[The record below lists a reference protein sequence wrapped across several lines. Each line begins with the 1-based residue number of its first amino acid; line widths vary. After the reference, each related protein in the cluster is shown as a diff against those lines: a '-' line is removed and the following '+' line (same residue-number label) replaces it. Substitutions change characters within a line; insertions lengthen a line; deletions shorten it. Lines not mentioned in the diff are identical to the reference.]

1 MRRRALLDELRS
13 LEIVGQAIPLCED
26 SGLAWRRRQCLAGTE
41 VCWCVTRY
49 GRRLTGKESKDEK
62 GCETVRRKQENLALK
77 AAALLREQKER
88 EETCK
93 SVSPG
98 ECPLPLNTSITTLTR
113 CLCDSECEAGTKC
126 CPGSITNPNYHAC
139 LPSLTKIMNE
149 PISNEINPT
158 ISMVCGANEQYSACY
173 SSCQPS
179 CQDPSTPACP
189 APGCQQGCIC
199 LPGYIRRD
207 SSPRSACVP
216 RALCQAYD
224 LTIRCADER
233 RQYQTCGSAC
243 PISCATRN
251 QPRCNERCVTGCF
264 CKIPFILENA
274 DDPLHSRC
282 ILPSEC
288 PEIPTPAPEIVE
300 QFVQRNPQMVGT
312 FGNTNIQYPTT
323 PRTTQ
328 SPPTLPTVSTT
339 RSFGTTPHQK
349 LPTLIPEQHCEHPL
363 KNYQSCGSKCPAS
376 CDRPLSQ
383 AASLDCA
390 LSCEPGCFCRLPYV
404 LADSKDP
411 NSTCILPQLCPRK
424 SIPPSTASLPAT
436 QSCPDPR
443 KEWSQCGALHCSR
456 SCTNPLGRCGAGQ
469 CFAGCVCRQP
479 YVLLHPND
487 PTSRCVL
494 PAECDR
500 GCEDETKEFMT
511 CGSSCPM
518 GCDNRHPKNCA
529 PCQTGCFCKNGLVF
543 ENSATW
549 HTSKCI
555 RIDECPA
562 EEETTTEP
570 TTTITVST
578 TPDTT
583 LPPATTVIAQLA
595 ETRGH
600 TFSSDSDLLALKPT
614 VSQSECP
621 ATTFDVGGRGCNSD
635 MDCPV
640 EQRCCRPM
648 IVSLGVN
655 PQRCVC
661 PDKHAVWSSCG
672 TLCPEYCGQPSIP
685 VCSGTCSA
693 GCHCAPG
700 FVRARN
706 DVTAPCVPRESC
718 LSSLGSTTTNRMRI
732 SPVAASMD
740 EPMRFATIREITP
753 HDPWMDDVIAVA
765 ILLTREGTQIGRF
778 TFSQLTTTALRI
790 HGEVY
795 TLPLGRHAVVLHQFG
810 DSSEGCS
817 RVGAPFSKSLSPSL
831 GDITETGKFD
841 RIVDWPVA
849 DVVGRAVV
857 IYSFSTSEW
866 SLRTHFGEKPL
877 ACGTIG
883 IAKVA
888 R

>member
-1 MRRRALLDELRS
+1 MRRRALLDELRT

-26 SGLAWRRRQCLAGTE
+26 SGQCLAGTD

-77 AAALLREQKER
+77 AAALLKEQRMR

-93 SVSPG
+93 STSPG

-113 CLCDSECEAGTKC
+113 CLCDSECEPGAKC

-139 LPSLTKIMNE
+139 LPALTKLMSE
-149 PISNEINPT
+149 PISNEITPT
-158 ISMVCGANEQYSACY
+158 ISMVCGANEQYSACF

-189 APGCQQGCIC
+189 APGCQPGCIC

-243 PISCATRN
+243 PISCASRN
-251 QPRCNERCVTGCF
+251 QPRCTERCVTGCF

-288 PEIPTPAPEIVE
+288 PEIPTPAPDIVE

-323 PRTTQ
+323 PRTT
-328 SPPTLPTVSTT
+328 PTPKTTV
-339 RSFGTTPHQK
+339 TPK

-404 LADSKDP
+404 LADSRDP

-424 SIPPSTASLPAT
+424 KNIPPSTASLPAT
-436 QSCPDPR
+436 CSDPR

-456 SCTNPLGRCGAGQ
+456 SCANPLGRCGSGQ

-500 GCEDETKEFMT
+500 GCEDPTKEFMT

-543 ENSATW
+543 ESSATW
-549 HTSKCI
+549 HTSKCVKI
-555 RIDECPA
+555 EECPE
-562 EEETTTEP
+562 EEETTTEA
-570 TTTITVST
+570 TTTEA
-578 TPDTT
+578 TT
-583 LPPATTVIAQLA
+583 LPPATTVIAEVSLDK
-595 ETRGH
+595 T
-600 TFSSDSDLLALKPT
+600 T
-614 VSQSECP
+614 VSSSSQCP
-621 ATTFDVGGRGCNSD
+621 STTFDVGGRGCNTD

-640 EQRCCRPM
+640 EQRCCRPV

-672 TLCPEYCGQPSIP
+672 TLCPEYCGQPSVP

-718 LSSLGSTTTNRMRI
+718 SSSMGSSTTNRI

-740 EPMRFATIREITP
+740 EHPVRFATIREIT
-753 HDPWMDDVIAVA
+753 DPFVDDVIAVA
-765 ILLTREGTQIGRF
+765 ILHTREGSHIGRF
-778 TFSQLTTTALRI
+778 TFSQLTSTALRI

-795 TLPLGRHAVVLHQFG
+795 TLPGGRHAVVLHQFG

-817 RVGAPFSKSLSPSL
+817 RVGAPFSRSLSPSL

-849 DVVGRAVV
+849 DVVGRALV

-866 SLRTHFGEKPL
+866 SQRTHFGEKPL

-888 R
+888 

>member
-1 MRRRALLDELRS
+1 M
-13 LEIVGQAIPLCED
+13 IPADVPAYHIIDSFNCLFFLGLCEAEGSCRHCAD
-26 SGLAWRRRQCLAGTE
+26 S
-41 VCWCVTRY
+41 RY
-49 GRRLTGKESKDEK
+49 SYYRCRMQDD
-62 GCETVRRKQENLALK
+62 CFI
-77 AAALLREQKER
+77 
-88 EETCK
+88 
-93 SVSPG
+93 G
-98 ECPLPLNTSITTLTR
+98 EI
-113 CLCDSECEAGTKC
+113 CDNGFC
-126 CPGSITNPNYHAC
+126 CPNV
-139 LPSLTKIMNE
+139 LPTFSLQRE
-149 PISNEINPT
+149 LNPT
-158 ISMVCGANEQYSACY
+158 IAMVCGANEQYSACF

-189 APGCQQGCIC
+189 APGCQPGCIC

-216 RALCQAYD
+216 RGLCQAYD
-224 LTIRCADER
+224 LTIRCADEK

-282 ILPSEC
+282 ILPSSC

-300 QFVQRNPQMVGT
+300 QFVQRNPGMIGS
-312 FGNTNIQYPTT
+312 FGNTNIQYPTSPRAT
-323 PRTTQ
+323 PSPVFTT
-328 SPPTLPTVSTT
+328 TT
-339 RSFGTTPHQK
+339 RGLTTSQQK

-383 AASLDCA
+383 AASIDCA

-411 NSTCILPQLCPRK
+411 NSTCILPQLCSRK
-424 SIPPSTASLPAT
+424 SIPPSTASVPAS

-456 SCTNPLGRCGAGQ
+456 SCANPLGRCGSGQ
-469 CFAGCVCRQP
+469 CFSGCVCRQP

-500 GCEDETKEFMT
+500 GCEDPTKEFMT

-555 RIDECPA
+555 KIEECPP
-562 EEETTTEP
+562 EEETTTEES
-570 TTTITVST
+570 TTTT
-578 TPDTT
+578 TTEASV
-583 LPPATTVIAQLA
+583 PPATTVIAEVH
-595 ETRGH
+595 ETRGRP
-600 TFSSDSDLLALKPT
+600 FSSDSDLLALKPT

-621 ATTFDVGGRGCNSD
+621 ATTFDVGGRGCNTD
-635 MDCPV
+635 MDCPM

-672 TLCPEYCGQPSIP
+672 TLCPEYCGQPSVP

-718 LSSLGSTTTNRMRI
+718 SSSLGSSTTSRMRI

-753 HDPWMDDVIAVA
+753 HDAFVDDTIAVA
-765 ILLTREGTQIGRF
+765 ILITREGAHIGRF
-778 TFSQLTTTALRI
+778 TFSQLTSTALRI

-795 TLPLGRHAVVLHQFG
+795 TLPVGRHAVVLHQFG

-841 RIVDWPVA
+841 RIVEWPVI

-857 IYSFSTSEW
+857 IYSFSTAEW
-866 SLRTHFGEKPL
+866 SLRAHFGEKPL

-883 IAKVA
+883 IAKVRA

>member
-1 MRRRALLDELRS
+1 MRRRALLDELRT
-13 LEIVGQAIPLCED
+13 LEIVGQSLPVCEE
-26 SGLAWRRRQCLAGTE
+26 SGLAWKRRQCLAGTD
-41 VCWCVTRY
+41 VCWCVTSH
-49 GRRLTGKESKDEK
+49 GRRLSGKEVKDEK

-77 AAALLREQKER
+77 AAALLREQQEKKH
-88 EETCK
+88 TCATI
-93 SVSPG
+93 SSG
-98 ECPLPLNTSITTLTR
+98 ECPVATNTSITHLTS
-113 CLCDSECEAGTKC
+113 CKCDSECAKGAKC
-126 CPGSITNPNYHAC
+126 
-139 LPSLTKIMNE
+139 LT
-149 PISNEINPT
+149 PT
-158 ISMVCGANEQYSACY
+158 ISMICGANEQYSACF

-179 CQDPSTPACP
+179 CQDPTTPACP
-189 APGCQQGCIC
+189 PPTCQPGCIC
-199 LPGYIRRD
+199 MPGYIRRD

-243 PISCATRN
+243 PISCETRN
-251 QPRCNERCVTGCF
+251 QPRCAERCVTGCF
-264 CKIPFILENA
+264 CKVPFILENT

-282 ILPSEC
+282 ILASQC

-300 QFVQRNPQMVGT
+300 QFVQRNPQMLNS
-312 FGNTNIQYPTT
+312 FGNLNLQYPTT

-328 SPPTLPTVSTT
+328 APPTTSTSQYPQ
-339 RSFGTTPHQK
+339 R
-349 LPTLIPEQHCEHPL
+349 PTLIPSVSSSEQRCEHPL
-363 KNYQSCGSKCPAS
+363 KNYLSCGSKCPAS

-383 AASLDCA
+383 AASLECA

-404 LADSKDP
+404 LADSTDP

-424 SIPPSTASLPAT
+424 SVPPSTASEAAE
-436 QSCPDPR
+436 QSCQDPR
-443 KEWSQCGALHCSR
+443 KEWSQCGALSCSR
-456 SCTNPLGRCGAGQ
+456 SCANPLGRCGVDQ
-469 CFAGCVCRQP
+469 CFSGCVCREP

-500 GCEDETKEFMT
+500 GCEDPTKEFIT

-518 GCDNRHPKNCA
+518 GCDNQHPKNCA

-543 ENSATW
+543 KSSATW
-549 HTSKCI
+549 HTSKCV
-555 RIDECPA
+555 RIEECPMEEDKTDEA
-562 EEETTTEP
+562 EDVTTSTTE
-570 TTTITVST
+570 
-578 TPDTT
+578 
-583 LPPATTVIAQLA
+583 LPPAPTLTTTTTTVTTVIAQLH
-595 ETRGH
+595 ETQNRPSTLTGNL
-600 TFSSDSDLLALKPT
+600 DLLAVKPPIA
-614 VSQSECP
+614 QSECP
-621 ATTFDVGGRGCNSD
+621 STTFDVGGRGCNTD
-635 MDCPV
+635 MDCPI

-672 TLCPEYCGQPSIP
+672 TLCPEYCGQPSVP

-700 FVRARN
+700 FVKARN

-718 LSSLGSTTTNRMRI
+718 SSTLGSLSTSTTDRMRI
-732 SPVAASMD
+732 PPVVASMD
-740 EPMRFATIREITP
+740 DPGSFTRFATIREITP
-753 HDPWMDDVIAVA
+753 QDPVMDDDVIAVA
-765 ILLTREGTQIGRF
+765 ILITREGSHIGRF

-795 TLPLGRHAVVLHQFG
+795 TLPAGRHAVVLHQFG

-831 GDITETGKFD
+831 GDITESGKFD

-857 IYSFSTSEW
+857 IYSFSTADW
-866 SLRTHFGEKPL
+866 GMRTHFGERPL

-883 IAKVA
+883 IARV
-888 R
+888 RI